1 MMVRISKLK
10 PKIDKYRDH
19 IDKLEECYRGSE
31 SEEEKFQLM
40 QSIRFRDSHLS
51 EMLLEV
57 EILNKVLEEAND
69 D

>member
-1 MMVRISKLK
+1 M
-10 PKIDKYRDH
+10 

-40 QSIRFRDSHLS
+40 QSIRFRDSRLA